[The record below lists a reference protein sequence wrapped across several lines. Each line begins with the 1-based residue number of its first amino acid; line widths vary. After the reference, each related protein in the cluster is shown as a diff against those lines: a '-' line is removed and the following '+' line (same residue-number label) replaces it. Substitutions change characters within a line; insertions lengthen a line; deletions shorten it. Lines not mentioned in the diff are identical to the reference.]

1 MKAELLFVVSLLAV
15 SCARVSEKDLLQF
28 PVKVE
33 TVASPSVA
41 ISPEKVFPDPLCL
54 VGFGTSGDKMILT
67 ANLTNDHCLD
77 VIDLATGE
85 TLQQLCRRGRGPGEF
100 LSISP
105 CFSFG
110 DGSVVVYDTGA
121 AIFSEVSIDGGL
133 NGNVTHQMKLKVKP
147 GRANPIIISSYK
159 VSEHEMLAYNSIQ
172 GSMEYVSI
180 ENPYYALFD
189 WNSGDELR
197 GYNLFDASKIQRYS
211 EGVKVGA
218 FALEDCLNAQKSTLC
233 FAMNSMP
240 VFGFLDISSGKVK
253 GIRLKG
259 EPAYSVKEPRI
270 CFSGIC
276 AQGEY
281 IYALY
286 SGELQSTYSPDTSKT
301 SLYVLDWQGRILKK
315 YELDGLYQYCCAN
328 PDKLYLSRIES
339 DLQMYLYQLDIKE
352 L

>member
-1 MKAELLFVVSLLAV
+1 MKAEFLIALSLLAV
-15 SCARVSEKDLLQF
+15 GCARVSEKDLLLF
-28 PVKVE
+28 PVKAE
-33 TVASPSVA
+33 TVATPSVA

-54 VGFGTSGDKMILT
+54 VGFGTSENRLILT
-67 ANLTNDHCLD
+67 ADLINDHCLD
-77 VIDLATGE
+77 VIDLTTGE
-85 TLQQLCRRGRGPGEF
+85 ICRQLCRRGRGPGEF

-105 CFSFG
+105 CFSIE
-110 DGSVVVYDTGA
+110 DGSVLVYDTGA
-121 AIFSEVSIDGGL
+121 ATFSEVPIDEGIG
-133 NGNVTHQMKLKVKP
+133 GNVTHQVKLKVKP
-147 GRANPIIISSYK
+147 GRATPIIISSYK
-159 VSEHEMLAYNSIQ
+159 ISDHEMLAYNSIQ

-180 ENPYYALFD
+180 ENPYYAMFD
-189 WNSGDELR
+189 WDSGDETR
-197 GYNLFDASKIQRYS
+197 GYNLFDATKIQRFS

-218 FALEDCLNAQKSTLC
+218 FALEDCLNTQKTTLC
-233 FAMNSMP
+233 FAMSGMP
-240 VFGFLDISSGKVK
+240 VLGFLDIPSGKVR

-286 SGELQSTYSPDTSKT
+286 AGETQSSYSPDSSKT
-301 SLYVLDWQGRILKK
+301 ALYVLDWEGRFLKEF
-315 YELDGLYQYCCAN
+315 ELDGLYQYCCAT

-339 DLQMYLYQLDIKE
+339 DLQMYLYQLDIKD

>member
-1 MKAELLFVVSLLAV
+1 MKAEFFIAISLLAV
-15 SCARVSEKDLLQF
+15 SCARISEKDLLQF
-28 PVKVE
+28 PVKAE

-54 VGFGTSGDKMILT
+54 VGFGTSGDKLILT

-105 CFSFG
+105 SFSIG

-121 AIFSEVSIDGGL
+121 AVFSEVSIDGGL
-133 NGNVTHQMKLKVKP
+133 NGNVTHQVKLKVKP

-159 VSEHEMLAYNSIQ
+159 ISEHEMLGYNSIQ

-189 WNSGDELR
+189 WDSGDELR
-197 GYNLFDASKIQRYS
+197 GYNLFDASKIQGYS
-211 EGVKVGA
+211 EGVKVEA
-218 FALEDCLNAQKSTLC
+218 FALRDCINTQKTTLC
-233 FAMNSMP
+233 FAMGGMP
-240 VFGFLDISSGKVK
+240 VLGFLDIPSGKVK

-259 EPAYSVKEPRI
+259 EPPFSAKESRI
-270 CFSGIC
+270 CFTGIC
-276 AQGEY
+276 AQDKY

-286 SGELQSTYSPDTSKT
+286 LGETQDSFSLDTSKT
-301 SLYVLDWQGRILKK
+301 TLFIFDWDGQIRNK
-315 YELDGLYQYCCAN
+315 YELDGLYQSCCAT
-328 PDKLYLSRIES
+328 PDKLYLSKIERDS
-339 DLQMYLYQLDIKE
+339 QTYLYQLDIKD